1 VALLLALARPLGFYM
16 AKVYLGRPTWLD
28 RVVGPIERSL
38 YRLARVRPERE
49 MTWQVY
55 CLAMLLFN
63 GLGCLALWLLQ
74 RAQGFL
80 PWNGGHLP
88 AVTADL
94 ALNTAISFTTNT
106 NWQSYSGETT
116 LSHLTQMMG
125 LTVQNFLS
133 AATGMAILAALVR
146 GLTRRTAATV
156 GNFWVDITRSVL
168 HILLPL
174 SIVFTLLLVPL
185 GVVQTLA
192 PAPTVPLLQA
202 THDASGAP
210 VTEQSI
216 ATGPVASQ
224 EAIKMLATNGGGF
237 FNVNS
242 AHPFENP
249 TAISNLLELLAI
261 LLIPAALCF
270 TFGRMVRDRRQGLA
284 LLAAMTIAFVLC
296 VLWTVAAEQ
305 RGTPALATLA
315 VDQHPGPTQAGGNME
330 GKEVRFGI
338 VGSTLWA
345 TATTAASNGSVNS
358 MHESFTPAGS
368 LAPLVLMQLGEIV
381 FGGVGSGLYG
391 MLIFVIVSVFVA
403 GLMVGRTPE
412 YLGKKIESF
421 EIQMCALALLA
432 PSLVVLVGTAAA
444 LMTGAGRAAIF
455 NPGPHG
461 FTEVLYAFTSAGNNN
476 GSAFAGISANNLFYN
491 VALGIAMLV
500 GRFGVAVPVLAIAG
514 SMVVKKKSPPGP
526 GTFPTDSPLFVTL
539 LLGVIVLI
547 GVLTFL
553 PALAL
558 GPIAEHLSVAAT
570 SVRP

>member
-1 VALLLALARPLGFYM
+1 
-16 AKVYLGRPTWLD
+16 
-28 RVVGPIERSL
+28 
-38 YRLARVRPERE
+38 
-49 MTWQVY
+49 
-55 CLAMLLFN
+55 
-63 GLGCLALWLLQ
+63 
-74 RAQGFL
+74 
-80 PWNGGHLP
+80 
-88 AVTADL
+88 
-94 ALNTAISFTTNT
+94 
-106 NWQSYSGETT
+106 
-116 LSHLTQMMG
+116 
-125 LTVQNFLS
+125 
-133 AATGMAILAALVR
+133 
-146 GLTRRTAATV
+146 
-156 GNFWVDITRSVL
+156 
-168 HILLPL
+168 
-174 SIVFTLLLVPL
+174 
-185 GVVQTLA
+185 
-192 PAPTVPLLQA
+192 
-202 THDASGAP
+202 
-210 VTEQSI
+210 
-216 ATGPVASQ
+216 
-224 EAIKMLATNGGGF
+224 
-237 FNVNS
+237 
-242 AHPFENP
+242 
-249 TAISNLLELLAI
+249 
-261 LLIPAALCF
+261 
-270 TFGRMVRDRRQGLA
+270 
-284 LLAAMTIAFVLC
+284 
-296 VLWTVAAEQ
+296 
-305 RGTPALATLA
+305 
-315 VDQHPGPTQAGGNME
+315 
-330 GKEVRFGI
+330 
-338 VGSTLWA
+338 
-345 TATTAASNGSVNS
+345 
-358 MHESFTPAGS
+358 
-368 LAPLVLMQLGEIV
+368 MQLGEIV